1 MFTFLVVAYVIY
13 AVLSIPYSIWVSKQP
28 GGVGLAFLAVVGQ
41 IVAIIALFEYLSS
54 INQTA
59 VAFVLLIPTLVSTV
73 VGLAVGI
80 SEAL

>member
-28 GGVGLAFLAVVGQ
+28 GGVGLAFLSLVGQ
-41 IVAIIALFEYLSS
+41 VVAIIALFEYLSS

-59 VAFVLLIPTLVSTV
+59 VAFVLLIPTLVSLL